1 MGRGQQTTLL
11 TDGEVNGHERR
22 AGVGQSVATG
32 SFRRCAKNDGW
43 MGIKTECPRRSQPS
57 RLRRR
62 RPGARAFSLR
72 RRLLFNRG
80 DGLQMTEVAGRGTGE
95 LVLGNDV
102 RIDSHLEEY
111 PKEGYALEVVELF
124 ITDFPD

>member
-72 RRLLFNRG
+72 RRLLFNRR
-80 DGLQMTEVAGRGTGE
+80 DGLQMTEVAGRGAGE
-95 LVLGNDV
+95 LVLGDDV
-102 RIDSHLEEY
+102 GVDCHLEEY
-111 PKEGYALEVVELF
+111 PEEGYGLEVVELF
-124 ITDFPD
+124 VPNLPN